1 MAEIDTVAL
10 SREHSDIRREQAEQ
24 TSNIRREAGVNTNEI
39 VREGL
44 KESFNIRG
52 DVKDSRYDV
61 ASRMAG
67 HTTELSKQVD
77 AIDDTLT
84 AHLFTIA
91 RESADNRA
99 QILALGFQVRD
110 GFVTS
115 AKDSEINALKT
126 QIETAKQTTYLSDK
140 IDGQAEKTRELINEL
155 KNSDLNRMLIE
166 RTNEIVEHRH
176 EGRHWRGHYDNAQYA
191 GLVSQINALNS
202 SFQDSKQSM
211 VNFGSMLGTSQAASN
226 NSVR

>member
-1 MAEIDTVAL
+1 MAEIDTVTMNNTL
-10 SREHSDIRREQAEQ
+10 SDVRREGAEH
-24 TSNIRREAGVNTNEI
+24 TNEI

-52 DVKDSRYDV
+52 DVKDTRFDV
-61 ASRMAG
+61 ASRIN
-67 HTTELSKQVD
+67 ESNSDLSKQVD

-110 GFVTS
+110 GFTTA

-140 IDGQAEKTRELINEL
+140 IDGQAEKTRELMNDL
-155 KNSDLNRMLIE
+155 KNADLNRMLIE

-176 EGRHWRGHYDNAQYA
+176 EGRHWRGHFDNAQYA
-191 GLVSQINALNS
+191 GLVSQINALQS
-202 SFQDSKQSM
+202 SFQDTKQGM
-211 VNFGSMLGTSQAASN
+211 YNFGYMSNSGQAATS